1 MKNETTMWLRYAE
14 ENLRSARIL
23 LDSGLYNPCLQNSQ
37 QAVESAALKAVLIEK
52 ESPLRKTRSIS
63 ELAKMLEEIKFDA
76 DLDENACD
84 LLDAVYLP
92 SKYPL
97 GSALPHFEPNKELCQ
112 KCIAIA
118 ERVLKSLE
126 NVF

>member
-1 MKNETTMWLRYAE
+1 MKNETKIWLRYAE

-37 QAVESAALKAVLIEK
+37 QAVEKALKAVLIEK
-52 ESPLRKTRSIS
+52 ESPLRKTYSIS
-63 ELAKMLEEIKFDA
+63 ELAKMLEEINVDA

>member
-1 MKNETTMWLRYAE
+1 MKNETKIWLRYAE
-14 ENLRSARIL
+14 ENLRSAKIL

-37 QAVESAALKAVLIEK
+37 QAVEKALKAVLIEK
-52 ESPLRKTRSIS
+52 ESPLRKTHSIS
-63 ELAKMLEEIKFDA
+63 ELAKMLEEINVDA

-126 NVF
+126 NIF

>member
-37 QAVESAALKAVLIEK
+37 QAVEKALKAVLIEK